1 MGSDY
6 LLSASDGLEWPLIA
20 QVPRPFS
27 LTMRPP
33 ASAHVPTTADAILVV
48 GAEAVPKTALAVPK
62 TALAVPKTAPVV
74 VVTAETEKAETAA
87 AEKAKAARARATV
100 QSMAVAARAAA
111 EKAATD
117 AAAKAA
123 VAKAAAEKAAAGKAA
138 AEMAARDRAAA
149 EKARFTNVLRVCL
162 PAAAAGD
169 AAADAAGGAS
179 GAQDGASGAQDG
191 GTVAKL
197 AALQLTVR
205 SLSGEM
211 RSEMQALDQRPSE
224 VIKSCSGEMRSEMQ
238 ALSQTVDELR
248 SALARLELTR
258 QVTFGEKRLGERL
271 LDGEQLANSLREC
284 LHLRSQRDPSAAAIR
299 PQSDR

>member
-1 MGSDY
+1 MCCASVSRLP
-6 LLSASDGLEWPLIA
+6 LLATLPLT
-20 QVPRPFS
+20 
-27 LTMRPP
+27 L
-33 ASAHVPTTADAILVV
+33 
-48 GAEAVPKTALAVPK
+48 LA
-62 TALAVPKTAPVV
+62 ALAVPKTAPLVV
-74 VVTAETEKAETAA
+74 ATAAEETEKAETAA

-100 QSMAVAARAAA
+100 QSMAVAAKAAA

-117 AAAKAA
+117 AAEKAA

-197 AALQLTVR
+197 AALQLTIR

-224 VIKSCSGEMRSEMQ
+224 VIKSCSGEIRSEMQ

-258 QVTFGEKRLGERL
+258 QVTFGEKRL

>member
-1 MGSDY
+1 
-6 LLSASDGLEWPLIA
+6 
-20 QVPRPFS
+20 
-27 LTMRPP
+27 MRPP

-48 GAEAVPKTALAVPK
+48 GAEAVPKTAPR
-62 TALAVPKTAPVV
+62 PSAPVV
-74 VVTAETEKAETAA
+74 VATAEETEKAETAA
-87 AEKAKAARARATV
+87 AEKAKAATATATA
-100 QSMAVAARAAA
+100 QSMAVAAKAAA

-138 AEMAARDRAAA
+138 AEKAARDMAAA
-149 EKARFTNVLRVCL
+149 EKDRFTNVLRVCL

-169 AAADAAGGAS
+169 GAADAAGGAS
-179 GAQDGASGAQDG
+179 GAQDSASCAQDGASCAQDG
-191 GTVAKL
+191 GTAKL
-197 AALQLTVR
+197 AALQLTIR

-224 VIKSCSGEMRSEMQ
+224 VIKSCSGEIRSEMQ

-248 SALARLELTR
+248 SALARLELTC
-258 QVTFGEKRLGERL
+258 QVTFGEERLGERL

-299 PQSDR
+299 PQSGR